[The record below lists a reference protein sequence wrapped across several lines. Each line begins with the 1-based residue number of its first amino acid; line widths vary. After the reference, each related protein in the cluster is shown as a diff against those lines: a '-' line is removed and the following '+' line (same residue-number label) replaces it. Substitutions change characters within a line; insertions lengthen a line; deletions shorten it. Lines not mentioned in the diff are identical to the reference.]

1 MANQQLG
8 KIGVWL
14 AYPQATPE
22 LARELDAL
30 GYGAIWVGASPAAD
44 WEGYDALLAA
54 TETLTVATSI
64 VNVWATPAKDIAA
77 TYHRLADA
85 YPGRFLLGVGIG
97 HPEHAADYVKPY
109 DALVDYLNQLDEHGV
124 PRDRRALAA
133 LGPRV
138 ARLAADR
145 TAGALPYLTVP
156 EHTAALR
163 AQLGPDALIV
173 TEHKAVLDADPTSA
187 RATAR
192 ATVGFYL
199 GLSNYV
205 NNLHRYGFDA
215 ADTDQPGSD
224 RLIDALVAH
233 GAPDEVADQLL
244 AHVRAG
250 ADQVAVQPLGG
261 DPLPILRT
269 LAPLLTAKLA

>member
-22 LARELDAL
+22 LARELEAL

-44 WEGYDALLAA
+44 WEGYEALLAA
-54 TETLTVATSI
+54 TETLTVGTSI

-77 TYHRLADA
+77 TYHRLAEA

-97 HPEHAADYVKPY
+97 HPEHATEYTKPY
-109 DALVDYLNQLDEHGV
+109 DALVNYLDQLDEHGV
-124 PRDRRALAA
+124 PRERRALAA

-145 TAGALPYLTVP
+145 TAGPLPYLTVP

-173 TEHKAVLDADPTSA
+173 TEHKAVLDADPATA

-192 ATVGFYL
+192 GTVGFYL

-205 NNLHRYGFDA
+205 NNLHRYGFDD
-215 ADTDQPGSD
+215 ADTAQPGSD

-233 GAPDEVADQLL
+233 GTPDEVADHLL